1 MSSIPVVPGSEIDAN
16 TPVGAVRRSGAVAGD
31 IMRGG
36 QALARGLSDVGDFA
50 AQVQDNI
57 QKARELGIAADV
69 DLKLR
74 TARQTFLENL
84 KNSGD
89 ETKWTQNAA
98 EMAQT
103 TQDSIA
109 SQDNIPPGMRP
120 QINSAFKAWQG
131 SLLTE
136 TQALANQQTIN
147 RAWGHVQAD
156 YSEALKDGHA
166 DHAAALIQQAR
177 ANRLADP
184 ADLDQMER
192 DIPKAITQN
201 AIETG
206 IGNNA
211 HGTVQM
217 LESGA
222 AIPFADQN
230 GNPIYPKKALDAK
243 TFDTL
248 LKQAKEAEAGKQTEF
263 YGQVLGDYEADPAHP
278 PTSDDF
284 KTWVD
289 TGQMSAR
296 SAKQMQGMIYQ
307 KQQQDVRV
315 RNLEL
320 SEKKNDIM
328 WQIER
333 YDLRAD
339 QTPKQTV
346 QGWIDEASDLPPQ
359 FAKPIVAMANNKLAS
374 VKKTEDAE
382 AKPAETA
389 VYRKI
394 EEITS
399 LAVAKPQTPV
409 AGAPAVAPVHH
420 ILGAD
425 DPGKPAGPVTFVDYD
440 GPITGERTPN
450 TTNPPIDKM
459 TPEEIETNF
468 GKGVKK
474 AEVLAAINGYQAH
487 LADQMRKWFATQ
499 DPKKPPTEEEA
510 MAHLS
515 ELEQP
520 YNMKMVKDKLKQAS
534 APQMS
539 DADKRLVDWANKHP
553 NDPRAA
559 RIYAKALGNMG
570 AGDQ

>member
-1 MSSIPVVPGSEIDAN
+1 MSSIPTVPGSEIDVN
-16 TPVGAVRRSGAVAGD
+16 TPVGAVRRSPAVAGD

-36 QALARGLSDVGDFA
+36 QALARGISDVGEFA
-50 AQVQDNI
+50 AQVEDNI

-89 ETKWTQNAA
+89 ETKWSQSAS
-98 EMAQT
+98 ELAQT
-103 TQDSIA
+103 TQESIL
-109 SQDNIPPGMRP
+109 SQDHVPPGMRP

-147 RAWGHVQAD
+147 RAWGRVQAD
-156 YSEALKDGHA
+156 YSESLKDGHA
-166 DHAAALIQQAR
+166 DHAAALIEQAR
-177 ANRLADP
+177 ARKLTDP
-184 ADLDQMER
+184 AALDQMER
-192 DIPKAITQN
+192 DIPKVIAQN

-222 AIPFADQN
+222 AIPFSDHN
-230 GNPIYPKKALDAK
+230 GKPIFPKKALDAR

-307 KQQQDVRV
+307 TQQRDVKARAA
-315 RNLEL
+315 EL
-320 SEKKNDIM
+320 NEKKNDIM

-333 YDLRAD
+333 YDLKAD
-339 QTPKQTV
+339 QAPKQTV
-346 QGWIDEASDLPPQ
+346 QRWVDEASSLPPQ
-359 FAKPIVAMANNKLAS
+359 YAKPILAMAQNKLAS
-374 VKKTEDAE
+374 VNRTEAAE
-382 AKPAETA
+382 QKPAEAA

-409 AGAPAVAPVHH
+409 PGTPAVSAVHH
-420 ILGAD
+420 YFFGAD
-425 DPGKPAGPVTFVDYD
+425 EPAKAAGPVTFVDYN
-440 GPITGERTPN
+440 GPITGERN
-450 TTNPPIDKM
+450 ENNPPIDKM
-459 TPEEIETNF
+459 TPAEIEANF

-474 AEVLAAINGYQAH
+474 EEVLAAINGYQAH
-487 LADQMRKWFATQ
+487 LADQMRTWFATQ
-499 DPKKPPTEEEA
+499 DPKKPPTEEQA

-515 ELEQP
+515 ELEKP
-520 YNMKMVKDKLKQAS
+520 YNMAMVKNKLKPAE

-539 DADKRLVDWANKHP
+539 AADKRLVDWANKHP
-553 NDPRAA
+553 NDPRVQQVYA
-559 RIYAKALGNMG
+559 RALANMG
-570 AGDQ
+570 AGNP